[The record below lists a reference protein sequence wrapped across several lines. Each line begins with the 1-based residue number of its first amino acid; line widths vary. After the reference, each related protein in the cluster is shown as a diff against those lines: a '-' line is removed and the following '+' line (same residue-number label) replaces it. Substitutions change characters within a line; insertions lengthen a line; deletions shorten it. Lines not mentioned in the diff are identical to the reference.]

1 MLDDV
6 QNAALKE
13 KFNKSYDPKNPI
25 IIVYKHIDKC
35 LAISNGADDVNFTT
49 GKVLQNSLYAL

>member
-25 IIVYKHIDKC
+25 IIVYKHINKC
-35 LAISNGADDVNFTT
+35 LQLSKGADDVNFTT
-49 GKVLQNSLYAL
+49 GKVLHNALYAL